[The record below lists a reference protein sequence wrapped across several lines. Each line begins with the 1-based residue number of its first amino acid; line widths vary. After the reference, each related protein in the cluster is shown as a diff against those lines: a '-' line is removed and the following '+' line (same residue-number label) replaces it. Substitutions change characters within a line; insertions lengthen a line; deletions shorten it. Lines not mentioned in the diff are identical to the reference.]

1 MVYWYYMLRLA
12 SLKKI
17 TIPRPNTLLFEEKC
31 YIPGEIF
38 KKDWSKIYE
47 QLRTF
52 SLKSPI
58 RENFLDYIPKET
70 GFFGFQTHPQTKK
83 ENYFHLGISLAL
95 PSNTK
100 IFPVLSGILEYSGY
114 GAVNGHYVLLSH
126 PEIQTEDGYVLH
138 SMYCHLKKPLVK
150 FSSYQKML
158 REISLGSYPLVEIAE
173 DTELGIASFSGVA
186 SKDTPTLYLQL
197 SFRKFG
203 EDPIILDPA
212 RVFYRRDETKKSKA
226 RD

>member
-1 MVYWYYMLRLA
+1 MLRLA

-31 YIPGEIF
+31 YIPGETF

-47 QLRTF
+47 QLRTL

-58 RENFLDYIPKET
+58 RKNFLDYMHKET

-83 ENYFHLGISLAL
+83 ENYFHLGVSLSP

-100 IFPVLSGILEYSGY
+100 IFPILSGVLEYSGY

-158 REISLGSYPLVEIAE
+158 REISLGSYPVIEIAE
-173 DTELGIASFSGVA
+173 DTLLGTASFSGVA

-212 RVFYRRDETKKSKA
+212 LAFYSPNKQENDKE
-226 RD
+226 